1 MDIKT
6 KETYSEV
13 YGVLELLG
21 EYYIR
26 RLPSKMYNMIE
37 EERLKE
43 YNPSYSMPIKNENIK
58 KEALAIIAVLHLNY
72 WCETEEEKRRL
83 NNFFENN
90 YTKYQDELR
99 NMYIVNNN
107 EKETETENDREEKEQ
122 KIEKEINKK
131 EDNIIG
137 NSSVENNDETNI
149 ITNSNNTNNNT
160 DIKEYDDNNVTVF
173 LKKLINKIKG
183 FFKKR

>member
-13 YGVLELLG
+13 YSVLELLG
-21 EYYIR
+21 EDYIR
-26 RLPSKMYNMIE
+26 KLPSKMYNMIE

-43 YNPSYSMPIKNENIK
+43 YNPSYSMPLKKESIK

-72 WCETEEEKRRL
+72 WCETEEEKSRL
-83 NNFFENN
+83 NNLFENN

-107 EKETETENDREEKEQ
+107 EKETEKETETEKY
-122 KIEKEINKK
+122 I
-131 EDNIIG
+131 
-137 NSSVENNDETNI
+137 ENNNNVNMSTNT
-149 ITNSNNTNNNT
+149 TNSNNNT
-160 DIKEYDDNNVTVF
+160 DIKEYNDNNVTGF
-173 LKKLINKIKG
+173 FKTLINKIKC

>member
-13 YGVLELLG
+13 YSVLELLG
-21 EYYIR
+21 EDYISK
-26 RLPSKMYNMIE
+26 LPSKMYNMIE

-43 YNPSYSMPIKNENIK
+43 YTPSYSMPLKNENIK

-83 NNFFENN
+83 NNLFENN

-107 EKETETENDREEKEQ
+107 ENEKETEKETEKD
-122 KIEKEINKK
+122 IDKK
-131 EDNIIG
+131 EDGNIK
-137 NSSVENNDETNI
+137 NNDTTNMNTNI
-149 ITNSNNTNNNT
+149 SNSNNNTN
-160 DIKEYDDNNVTVF
+160 IKEYSDNKVIGFFKSLV
-173 LKKLINKIKG
+173 NKIKG

>member
-21 EYYIR
+21 EDYIR

-43 YNPSYSMPIKNENIK
+43 YNPSYSMPLKNESIK

-72 WCETEEEKRRL
+72 WCETEEEKSRL
-83 NNFFENN
+83 NNLFENN

-107 EKETETENDREEKEQ
+107 EKETEKET
-122 KIEKEINKK
+122 EKEINKK
-131 EDNIIG
+131 EDNII
-137 NSSVENNDETNI
+137 ENNDETNI

-173 LKKLINKIKG
+173 FKKLINKIKG

>member
-13 YGVLELLG
+13 HSVLELLG
-21 EYYIR
+21 EDYIR

-72 WCETEEEKRRL
+72 WCETEEEKSRL
-83 NNFFENN
+83 NNLFENN

-107 EKETETENDREEKEQ
+107 EKETEKETETEKY
-122 KIEKEINKK
+122 I
-131 EDNIIG
+131 
-137 NSSVENNDETNI
+137 ENNNNVNMSIST
-149 ITNSNNTNNNT
+149 TNSNNNT
-160 DIKEYDDNNVTVF
+160 DIKEYNDNNVTGF
-173 LKKLINKIKG
+173 FKMLINKIKY

>member
-13 YGVLELLG
+13 YSVLELLG
-21 EYYIR
+21 EDYISK
-26 RLPSKMYNMIE
+26 LPSKMYNMIE

-43 YNPSYSMPIKNENIK
+43 YNPSYSMPLKNESIK

-72 WCETEEEKRRL
+72 WCETEEEKSRL
-83 NNFFENN
+83 NNLFENN

-107 EKETETENDREEKEQ
+107 EKETEKETEKD
-122 KIEKEINKK
+122 INKK
-131 EDNIIG
+131 EDGNI
-137 NSSVENNDETNI
+137 ENNDNTNMNTNI
-149 ITNSNNTNNNT
+149 SNSNNNTN
-160 DIKEYDDNNVTVF
+160 IKEYSDNKVIGFFKSLV
-173 LKKLINKIKG
+173 NKIKG

>member
-13 YGVLELLG
+13 YSVLELLG
-21 EYYIR
+21 EDYISK
-26 RLPSKMYNMIE
+26 LPSKMYNMIE

-43 YNPSYSMPIKNENIK
+43 YNPSYSMPLKNENIK

-83 NNFFENN
+83 NNLFENN

-107 EKETETENDREEKEQ
+107 EKETEADT
-122 KIEKEINKK
+122 EKEINKK
-131 EDNIIG
+131 EDNII
-137 NSSVENNDETNI
+137 ENNDETSI
-149 ITNSNNTNNNT
+149 ITNSNNT
-160 DIKEYDDNNVTVF
+160 DIKKYNGNNVSAFFKT
-173 LKKLINKIKG
+173 LINKIKG

>member
-13 YGVLELLG
+13 YSVLELLG
-21 EYYIR
+21 EDYISK
-26 RLPSKMYNMIE
+26 LPSKMYNMIE

-43 YNPSYSMPIKNENIK
+43 YNPSYSMPLKNESIK

-72 WCETEEEKRRL
+72 WCETEEEKSRL
-83 NNFFENN
+83 NNLFENN

-99 NMYIVNNN
+99 NIYIVNNN
-107 EKETETENDREEKEQ
+107 EKETEKETEKYM
-122 KIEKEINKK
+122 
-131 EDNIIG
+131 
-137 NSSVENNDETNI
+137 ENNNNNVNMSTST
-149 ITNSNNTNNNT
+149 TNSNNNT
-160 DIKEYDDNNVTVF
+160 DIKEYNDNNVTGF
-173 LKKLINKIKG
+173 FKMLINKIKY

>member
-21 EYYIR
+21 EDYIR

-43 YNPSYSMPIKNENIK
+43 YNPSYSMPIKNESIK

-72 WCETEEEKRRL
+72 WCETEEEKSRL
-83 NNFFENN
+83 NNLFENN

-107 EKETETENDREEKEQ
+107 EKETEKET
-122 KIEKEINKK
+122 EKEINKK
-131 EDNIIG
+131 EDNII
-137 NSSVENNDETNI
+137 ENNDETNI

-173 LKKLINKIKG
+173 FKKLINKIKG

>member
-13 YGVLELLG
+13 YSVLELLG
-21 EYYIR
+21 EDYISK
-26 RLPSKMYNMIE
+26 LPSKMYNMIE

-43 YNPSYSMPIKNENIK
+43 YNPSYSMPLKNESIK

-72 WCETEEEKRRL
+72 WCETEEEKSRL
-83 NNFFENN
+83 NNLFENN

-107 EKETETENDREEKEQ
+107 EKETEKDTD
-122 KIEKEINKK
+122 I
-131 EDNIIG
+131 
-137 NSSVENNDETNI
+137 ENNDNTNMS
-149 ITNSNNTNNNT
+149 TNTSNSNTNT
-160 DIKEYDDNNVTVF
+160 DIKEYNDNNVMGFFKSLVS
-173 LKKLINKIKG
+173 KIKG

>member
-13 YGVLELLG
+13 YSVLELLG
-21 EYYIR
+21 EDYISK
-26 RLPSKMYNMIE
+26 LPSKMYNMIE

-43 YNPSYSMPIKNENIK
+43 YNPSYSMPLKNESIK

-72 WCETEEEKRRL
+72 WCETEEEKSRL
-83 NNFFENN
+83 NNLFENN

-107 EKETETENDREEKEQ
+107 EKETEKETETEKY
-122 KIEKEINKK
+122 I
-131 EDNIIG
+131 
-137 NSSVENNDETNI
+137 ENNNNVNMSIST
-149 ITNSNNTNNNT
+149 TNSNNNT
-160 DIKEYDDNNVTVF
+160 DIKEYNDNNVTGF
-173 LKKLINKIKG
+173 FKMLINKIKY

>member
-13 YGVLELLG
+13 HSVLELLG
-21 EYYIR
+21 EDYIR

-72 WCETEEEKRRL
+72 WCETEEEKSRL
-83 NNFFENN
+83 NNLFENN

-99 NMYIVNNN
+99 NMYIVNSNEKEKEK
-107 EKETETENDREEKEQ
+107 EKETEIDT
-122 KIEKEINKK
+122 EKEINKK
-131 EDNIIG
+131 EDNII
-137 NSSVENNDETNI
+137 ENNDETNI
-149 ITNSNNTNNNT
+149 ITNSNNTNRNNT
-160 DIKEYDDNNVTVF
+160 DIKEYDDNNVTGF
-173 LKKLINKIKG
+173 FKKLINKIKG

>member
-13 YGVLELLG
+13 YSVLELLG
-21 EYYIR
+21 EDYISK
-26 RLPSKMYNMIE
+26 LPSKMYNMIE

-43 YNPSYSMPIKNENIK
+43 YNPSYSMPLKNESIK

-72 WCETEEEKRRL
+72 WCETEEEKSRL
-83 NNFFENN
+83 NNLFENN

-99 NMYIVNNN
+99 NIYIVNNN
-107 EKETETENDREEKEQ
+107 EKETEKETETEKY
-122 KIEKEINKK
+122 I
-131 EDNIIG
+131 
-137 NSSVENNDETNI
+137 ENNNNVNMSTNT
-149 ITNSNNTNNNT
+149 TNSNNNT
-160 DIKEYDDNNVTVF
+160 DIKEYNDNNVTGF
-173 LKKLINKIKG
+173 FKMLINKIKY